1 MRLLLV
7 ALQAA
12 LAESRTLAQTSRLSE
27 AGIFGFYF
35 LESFLGGFAGDIAAL
50 RLNFMADLGHFRGD
64 FLSEGR
70 TIELQEALDF
80 VVGEMRVVNGD
91 QLIAELIDVEFL
103 LISRGERA
111 DEVLAFFIVGHSG
124 EEAFAKLVG
133 GIVDGVLD
141 LIASA
146 DKLHKR
152 TNVRFLGGIDFW
164 RGILR
169 GSLRGLHGVLRSS
182 LNGNEKC
189 SDVDKDE
196 GENGFHDVT
205 SFFPNFCGANR
216 EKGRAEHRK

>member
-1 MRLLLV
+1 MLLV

-12 LAESRTLAQTSRLSE
+12 LAESLALAQTSRLSE

-91 QLIAELIDVEFL
+91 QLIAELLDVEFL
-103 LISRGERA
+103 LVRRGECVHK
-111 DEVLAFFIVGHSG
+111 VLAFFIAGHSG

-133 GIVDGVLD
+133 RIVDGILD
-141 LIASA
+141 LVASA
-146 DKLHKR
+146 DELHER
-152 TNVRFLGGIDFW
+152 TDIRFLGGIDFGG
-164 RGILR
+164 GILR
-169 GSLRGLHGVLRSS
+169 GGLRGLHRVLRSA
-182 LNGNEKC
+182 LNGNEEC

-196 GENGFHDVT
+196 SEDGFHDVT

-216 EKGRAEHRK
+216 EKGRAERRK